1 MTSSTV
7 TWTEEVVEAAGAS
20 LHLIKGGQ
28 GDPLLIIHGEIG
40 HPGWMQYHEAL
51 AQNHTLYIPLIPGFG
66 VTARSEW
73 IFNMRD
79 MAGWYLEALDD
90 LGLGQID
97 VIGFSLGGWIAAEMA
112 TMSPSQFK
120 SLTLVG
126 AAGIKPPEG
135 EIFDMFLVVAK
146 EYMEECIK
154 DPASTPEYA
163 ILSPEEPTPEQTE
176 EWEEAREGAARLAW
190 KPYMYYYTMPQLL
203 SRLKNLP
210 TLIVWGKDDTVM
222 PLSCAELYNSS
233 IKGSQLVLIDDCG
246 HNPEFEKP
254 DEFVNVVSKFLS
266 GG

>member
-7 TWTEEVVEAAGAS
+7 TWTEEIVEAAGVD
-20 LHLIKGGQ
+20 LHLVKGGQ
-28 GDPLLIIHGEIG
+28 GDPLLIIHSEMG
-40 HPGWMQYHEAL
+40 HPGWLQYHEAL
-51 AQNHTLYIPLIPGFG
+51 AQNHTVYVPLIPGFG
-66 VTARSEW
+66 RTETVDW

-90 LGLGQID
+90 LGIGQVD

-135 EIFDMFLVVAK
+135 EIFDMFLVIAR
-146 EYMEECIK
+146 EYIEECIK
-154 DPASTPEYA
+154 DPANTPEYET
-163 ILSPEEPTPEQTE
+163 IYPEEPTPEQEE
-176 EWEEAREGAARLAW
+176 EWEQAREGAVRLAW

-203 SRLKNLP
+203 HRLKNLP
-210 TLIVWGKDDTVM
+210 TLLVWGKDDTVM
-222 PLSCAELYNSS
+222 PRSCAEVYNSS
-233 IKGSQLVLIDDCG
+233 IKGSQLVLIDDSG
-246 HNPEFEKP
+246 HQPEIEKP
-254 DEFVNVVSKFLS
+254 GEFINVVGKFLS